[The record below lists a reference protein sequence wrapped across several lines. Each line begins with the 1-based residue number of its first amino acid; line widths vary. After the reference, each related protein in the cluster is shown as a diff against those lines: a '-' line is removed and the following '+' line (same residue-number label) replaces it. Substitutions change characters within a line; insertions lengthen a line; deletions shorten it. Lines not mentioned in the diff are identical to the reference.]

1 MNIKMNPFNP
11 NATVSTNLFA
21 GRTGQILRVITKLEQ
36 VKNGMPA
43 SFLLS
48 GVRGIGKTA
57 LAKLI
62 RNVAG
67 ANDDKLGRLN
77 FVTSYYSVE
86 SGQDIGSALQF
97 SLNELTDQLPKSAM
111 DVLSS
116 SLGKLFKNGKFSIG
130 VFSAEVQARQ
140 SEEVIALKDQMVAV
154 LTKLVET
161 MRSVQE
167 GENKDGVLIIIDELH
182 NVSNLNFCAQLFRG
196 IATTLD
202 VKNKGFV
209 SFILIGYEETLDE
222 FFKHDASARRLFDVI
237 NVDVMPK
244 EEAKEVLVKGFQ
256 QIDVTWDAAAL
267 DENIM
272 VTGGY
277 PHAIQ
282 MIGYNLVDADFDKN
296 IGKDDWKSAID
307 RTAREL
313 QTKEFADMY
322 NFKGKNT
329 LREKILDILAVS
341 TRPLKQKEIV
351 DLCDGKNIYQY
362 IAPLKKTHS
371 IRVDPK
377 TDTLELHSHLFRMAI
392 LLHIHLRIQEEGYLC
407 DVMNNLAEGGAKGEK
422 GG

>member
-86 SGQDIGSALQF
+86 NGQDIGSALQF

-111 DVLSS
+111 EVLSS

-130 VFSAEVQARQ
+130 VFSAEVETRQ

-161 MRSVQE
+161 MRSVQQ

-196 IATTLD
+196 ITTTLD

-222 FFKHDASARRLFDVI
+222 FFEHDVSARRLFDVI

-256 QIDVTWDAAAL
+256 QIAVTWDKADL

-341 TRPLKQKEIV
+341 TRPLKQKEIA
-351 DLCDGKNIYQY
+351 DFCDGKNIYQY
-362 IAPLKKTHS
+362 IAPLKKSHS

-377 TDTLELHSHLFRMAI
+377 TDTLELHSHLFKMAI
-392 LLHIHLRIQEEGYLC
+392 LLHIFPRIHEEGYLKN
-407 DVMNNLAEGGAKGEK
+407 VMEAKS
-422 GG
+422 

>member
-1 MNIKMNPFNP
+1 MNIKINPFNP
-11 NATVSTNLFA
+11 NATVATNLFA
-21 GRTGQILRVITKLEQ
+21 GRKKQILRVISKLEQ

-43 SFLLS
+43 SFLLT

-62 RNVAG
+62 TFVAG
-67 ANDDKLGRLN
+67 ANDDNLGSLN

-86 SGQDIGSALQF
+86 SRQEIGSALQF
-97 SLNELTDQLPKSAM
+97 SLNELTDQLPASAM

-130 VFSAEVQARQ
+130 IFSAELEASQN
-140 SEEVIALKDQMVAV
+140 EEVIALKDQMVAV
-154 LTKLVET
+154 LTKLVDT
-161 MRSVQE
+161 MRLVQN

-244 EEAKEVLVKGFQ
+244 EEAKDVLIKGFD
-256 QIDVTWDAAAL
+256 QIGVTYDQTAL

-282 MIGYNLVDADFDKN
+282 MIGYNLVDADSDQN

-307 RTAREL
+307 KTAREL

-341 TRPLKQKEIV
+341 SRPLKQKEIAN
-351 DLCDGKNIYQY
+351 LCEGKNIYQY
-362 IAPLKKTHS
+362 ISPLKKSHS
-371 IRVDPK
+371 IKFNLK
-377 TDTLELHSHLFRMAI
+377 TDTIELHSHLFRMAI
-392 LLHIHLRIQEEGYLC
+392 LLHILPRIQEAGYLS
-407 DVMNNLAEGGAKGEK
+407 DVIGAADREI
-422 GG
+422 